1 MAGIEAGTGMP
12 VTPVGIGG
20 SIPVVAA
27 MAARGT
33 SVVLSGFALP
43 DDGYH
48 SPDEHLR
55 VSHLGLGVQAAVGI
69 LDALADLR

>member
-1 MAGIEAGTGMP
+1 

-33 SVVLSGFALP
+33 TVVLSDFALP

-55 VSHLGLGVQAAVGI
+55 MEHLGLGVRAAEGI
-69 LDALADLR
+69 LDALADIT

>member
-1 MAGIEAGTGMP
+1 
-12 VTPVGIGG
+12 
-20 SIPVVAA
+20 

-33 SVVLSGFALP
+33 TVVLSGFALP

-55 VSHLGLGVQAAVGI
+55 VEHLDLGVRAAQGI
-69 LDALADLR
+69 LDALADAT